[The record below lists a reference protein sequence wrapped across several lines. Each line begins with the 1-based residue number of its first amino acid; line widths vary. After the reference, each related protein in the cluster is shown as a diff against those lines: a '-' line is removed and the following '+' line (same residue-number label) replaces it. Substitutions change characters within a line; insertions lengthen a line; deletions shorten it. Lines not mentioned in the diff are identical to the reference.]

1 MLRGLRRKFVVIV
14 MVLVGGVLVAMLGS
28 TYAATYQ
35 AQRRIIDESLERGVH
50 NDTGERPMMGGS
62 RARERGGLGGMLGLV
77 VEVSDEGVVLEVSD
91 DPVSIDAA
99 VLEGVISSVLVEG
112 RDAGADRTAHIE
124 WRSVSLEGGGSRIAI
139 IDTTSSEAFLREQAI
154 KDLQITFVALATLL
168 AITWWLSDWALRP
181 VERAWEQ
188 QRRFVADASHEL
200 KTPIAVI
207 LANTQI
213 LERDEGI
220 GDDAMRWVRSTS
232 GEAQHMR
239 ELVGDLLQLARA
251 DEALMGGGATPALRR
266 EEVNLSELV
275 EAVSLEFDA
284 VAFERGCSL
293 RCEVAEG
300 VRMRGDPEWMGRLV
314 RILVDN
320 ACKYGADGTEV
331 SVRLDRSGARATL
344 AVHNA
349 GNPID
354 PSDLPHVFERFYRS
368 DKARSR
374 EGTGGFGL
382 GLAIAKGIADA
393 HGAVISVSST
403 AEGGTTFTVSI
414 RSGV

>member
-91 DPVSIDAA
+91 DPVSIDTA

-232 GEAQHMR
+232 GEASTEGSWR
-239 ELVGDLLQLARA
+239 PPPARA
-251 DEALMGGGATPALRR
+251 RRRALMGGGTTLPCGAR
-266 EEVNLSELV
+266 SEPLWLV

-320 ACKYGADGTEV
+320 ACKYGAEGTEV

-354 PSDLPHVFERFYRS
+354 PGDLPHVFERFYRS